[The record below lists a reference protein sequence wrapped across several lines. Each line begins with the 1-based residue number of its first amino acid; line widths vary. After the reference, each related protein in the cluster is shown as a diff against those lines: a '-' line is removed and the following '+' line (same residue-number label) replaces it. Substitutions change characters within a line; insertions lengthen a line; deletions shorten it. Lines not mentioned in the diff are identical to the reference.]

1 MCKILLTV
9 FGDLRSGHDFSKA
22 RQDIR
27 GQIFID
33 LDTDENRR
41 VVTNIE
47 SWLLLKCSI
56 LILL

>member
-1 MCKILLTV
+1 MILLTV

-41 VVTNIE
+41 VLTNIE

-56 LILL
+56 LIL